1 MRAET
6 EAIGENG
13 DRDFSGL
20 TALTGVDNVADAEAE
35 AQKIVAEYEKR
46 FDTAELWN
54 KINAATKET
63 LRKSYDSG
71 LMDKATYEKVR
82 DMYDFY
88 VPLRGW
94 NCEVAANEYEYLT
107 SNSLML
113 SPALKTAQGRTSL
126 ADDPLATIGFMA
138 ESSIVQ
144 GNRNRMKQK
153 FLNFILNNPTELV
166 SVSEQWYVMCE

>member
-1 MRAET
+1 M
-6 EAIGENG
+6 
-13 DRDFSGL
+13 
-20 TALTGVDNVADAEAE
+20 
-35 AQKIVAEYEKR
+35 
-46 FDTAELWN
+46 
-54 KINAATKET
+54 
-63 LRKSYDSG
+63 RKSYDSG

-113 SPALKTAQGRTSL
+113 SPALKIAQGRTSL

-166 SVSEQWYVMCE
+166 SVSEQWYVLDNATGQWEAQNPDIPKDATGDEVAAIVEQFEQYMAAKGANERVARSIK